1 MHDAHVH
8 KELRQD
14 CPKVS
19 CRIDGIRGD
28 SYRQK
33 LTLGVRGPE
42 LALGQVIAH
51 MLSAIPTGGRLSLTC
66 QQGHGTQEASVK
78 AAAQDQ
84 WKLLDLAQTDR
95 RIAQAEH
102 RRRTLPELAELKDL
116 AVQRRTLA
124 EEVVAKST
132 ALSDAKMEQERIEGD
147 LEPARARMER
157 NQKTVDAGTITDHK
171 ALRGLTEEIEHLGR
185 RISRLEDAELEA
197 MQAVE
202 DAERAHADADRRR
215 IELDGHIRTVLVSR
229 DAGLKEIDEGLS
241 ELRRVRQTQ
250 AGGVPADLLKLYE
263 LLRERTGMGCAK
275 LVHGVCEGCGIAATA
290 ADLRSY
296 AAAGDDEV
304 VRCEE
309 CDRILVRTGE
319 SI

>member
-1 MHDAHVH
+1 M
-8 KELRQD
+8 
-14 CPKVS
+14 
-19 CRIDGIRGD
+19 
-28 SYRQK
+28 
-33 LTLGVRGPE
+33 
-42 LALGQVIAH
+42 
-51 MLSAIPTGGRLSLTC
+51 
-66 QQGHGTQEASVK
+66 K

-102 RRRTLPELAELKDL
+102 RRRILPELAELKDL

-304 VRCEE
+304 VRCED
-309 CDRILVRTGE
+309 CDRIVVRTGE

>member
-1 MHDAHVH
+1 
-8 KELRQD
+8 
-14 CPKVS
+14 
-19 CRIDGIRGD
+19 
-28 SYRQK
+28 
-33 LTLGVRGPE
+33 
-42 LALGQVIAH
+42 
-51 MLSAIPTGGRLSLTC
+51 
-66 QQGHGTQEASVK
+66 VK

-95 RIAQAEH
+95 RIAQVEH
-102 RRRTLPELAELKDL
+102 RRQTLPELAALKDL

-185 RISRLEDAELEA
+185 RISRLEDAELDV

-215 IELDGHIRTVLVSR
+215 IELDGHIRTVLASR
-229 DAGLKEIDEGLS
+229 DAGLKGIDDELG
-241 ELRRVRQTQ
+241 ELRRMRQTQ
-250 AGGVPADLLKLYE
+250 AGGIPAELLKLYE
-263 LLRERTGMGCAK
+263 LLRERTGLGCTK
-275 LVHGVCEGCGIAATA
+275 LVHGVCEGCGIAANA
-290 ADLRSY
+290 ADLRRY
-296 AAAGDDEV
+296 ETAADDEV

-309 CDRILVRTGE
+309 CNRILVRTGE

>member
-1 MHDAHVH
+1 M
-8 KELRQD
+8 
-14 CPKVS
+14 
-19 CRIDGIRGD
+19 
-28 SYRQK
+28 
-33 LTLGVRGPE
+33 
-42 LALGQVIAH
+42 
-51 MLSAIPTGGRLSLTC
+51 
-66 QQGHGTQEASVK
+66 K

-185 RISRLEDAELEA
+185 RISRLEDDELDA

-215 IELDGHIRTVLVSR
+215 IELDGHIRTVLASR
-229 DAGLKEIDEGLS
+229 DAGLKGIDDELS
-241 ELRRVRQTQ
+241 EQRRVRQTQ
-250 AGGVPADLLKLYE
+250 AGGIPTDLFKLYE

-275 LVHGVCEGCGIAATA
+275 LVHGVCEGCGIATNA
-290 ADLRSY
+290 ADLRRY
-296 AAAGDDEV
+296 EAAGDDEV

>member
-1 MHDAHVH
+1 M
-8 KELRQD
+8 
-14 CPKVS
+14 
-19 CRIDGIRGD
+19 
-28 SYRQK
+28 
-33 LTLGVRGPE
+33 
-42 LALGQVIAH
+42 
-51 MLSAIPTGGRLSLTC
+51 
-66 QQGHGTQEASVK
+66 K

-185 RISRLEDAELEA
+185 RISRLEDAELDA

-202 DAERAHADADRRR
+202 DAERPMPTLIDAVLSLTDTFG
-215 IELDGHIRTVLVSR
+215 LYWHPATLVSR
-229 DAGLKEIDEGLS
+229 VLTTSWANCD
-241 ELRRVRQTQ
+241 
-250 AGGVPADLLKLYE
+250 
-263 LLRERTGMGCAK
+263 GCARPRQEAFRPTSSSSTNCCASAPVWGAQSWCTGYARDAALPPMPLTCADTRQ
-275 LVHGVCEGCGIAATA
+275 LVTMKWCDARNAIASWCVPESPSET
-290 ADLRSY
+290 L
-296 AAAGDDEV
+296 
-304 VRCEE
+304 
-309 CDRILVRTGE
+309 LVAVMPGYP
-319 SI
+319 

>member
-1 MHDAHVH
+1 M
-8 KELRQD
+8 
-14 CPKVS
+14 
-19 CRIDGIRGD
+19 
-28 SYRQK
+28 
-33 LTLGVRGPE
+33 
-42 LALGQVIAH
+42 
-51 MLSAIPTGGRLSLTC
+51 
-66 QQGHGTQEASVK
+66 K

-185 RISRLEDAELEA
+185 RISRLEDDELDA
-197 MQAVE
+197 MQPSRMPRGPMPTLIDAVLSLT
-202 DAERAHADADRRR
+202 DTFGLYWHPA
-215 IELDGHIRTVLVSR
+215 TLVSR
-229 DAGLKEIDEGLS
+229 VLTTS
-241 ELRRVRQTQ
+241 
-250 AGGVPADLLKLYE
+250 
-263 LLRERTGMGCAK
+263 
-275 LVHGVCEGCGIAATA
+275 
-290 ADLRSY
+290 
-296 AAAGDDEV
+296 
-304 VRCEE
+304 
-309 CDRILVRTGE
+309 
-319 SI
+319 

>member
-1 MHDAHVH
+1 M
-8 KELRQD
+8 
-14 CPKVS
+14 
-19 CRIDGIRGD
+19 
-28 SYRQK
+28 
-33 LTLGVRGPE
+33 
-42 LALGQVIAH
+42 
-51 MLSAIPTGGRLSLTC
+51 
-66 QQGHGTQEASVK
+66 K

-185 RISRLEDAELEA
+185 RISRLEDDELDA

-215 IELDGHIRTVLVSR
+215 IELDGHIRTVLASR
-229 DAGLKEIDEGLS
+229 DAGLKGIDDELS
-241 ELRRVRQTQ
+241 
-250 AGGVPADLLKLYE
+250 DLHCD
-263 LLRERTGMGCAK
+263 GCARPRQEAFRPTSSSYTNCCASAPVWGAQSWCTGYARDAALPPMPLTCADTRQ
-275 LVHGVCEGCGIAATA
+275 LVTMKWCDARNAIA
-290 ADLRSY
+290 SWC
-296 AAAGDDEV
+296 V
-304 VRCEE
+304 P
-309 CDRILVRTGE
+309 E
-319 SI
+319 SPSEPFLWR

>member
-1 MHDAHVH
+1 
-8 KELRQD
+8 
-14 CPKVS
+14 
-19 CRIDGIRGD
+19 
-28 SYRQK
+28 
-33 LTLGVRGPE
+33 
-42 LALGQVIAH
+42 
-51 MLSAIPTGGRLSLTC
+51 
-66 QQGHGTQEASVK
+66 
-78 AAAQDQ
+78 
-84 WKLLDLAQTDR
+84 
-95 RIAQAEH
+95 
-102 RRRTLPELAELKDL
+102 
-116 AVQRRTLA
+116 
-124 EEVVAKST
+124 
-132 ALSDAKMEQERIEGD
+132 
-147 LEPARARMER
+147 MER

>member
-1 MHDAHVH
+1 M
-8 KELRQD
+8 
-14 CPKVS
+14 
-19 CRIDGIRGD
+19 
-28 SYRQK
+28 
-33 LTLGVRGPE
+33 
-42 LALGQVIAH
+42 
-51 MLSAIPTGGRLSLTC
+51 
-66 QQGHGTQEASVK
+66 K

-185 RISRLEDAELEA
+185 RISRLEDA
-197 MQAVE
+197 
-202 DAERAHADADRRR
+202 DAEEEADESLGAPAHPASMMTGSIETATARRRNFGVAGMAKLAFCDRRAR
-215 IELDGHIRTVLVSR
+215 PGNNRASSG
-229 DAGLKEIDEGLS
+229 GLRAR
-241 ELRRVRQTQ
+241 LR
-250 AGGVPADLLKLYE
+250 
-263 LLRERTGMGCAK
+263 
-275 LVHGVCEGCGIAATA
+275 
-290 ADLRSY
+290 LRSRRLPS
-296 AAAGDDEV
+296 AHGASGSSRGGSVIPLRVSSGFSPDSSAGV
-304 VRCEE
+304 VTSNLTR
-309 CDRILVRTGE
+309 GF
-319 SI
+319 

>member
-1 MHDAHVH
+1 M
-8 KELRQD
+8 
-14 CPKVS
+14 
-19 CRIDGIRGD
+19 
-28 SYRQK
+28 
-33 LTLGVRGPE
+33 
-42 LALGQVIAH
+42 
-51 MLSAIPTGGRLSLTC
+51 
-66 QQGHGTQEASVK
+66 K

-185 RISRLEDAELEA
+185 RISRLEDDELDA

-202 DAERAHADADRRR
+202 DAERAQDRRA
-215 IELDGHIRTVLVSR
+215 HV
-229 DAGLKEIDEGLS
+229 
-241 ELRRVRQTQ
+241 
-250 AGGVPADLLKLYE
+250 
-263 LLRERTGMGCAK
+263 
-275 LVHGVCEGCGIAATA
+275 
-290 ADLRSY
+290 
-296 AAAGDDEV
+296 
-304 VRCEE
+304 
-309 CDRILVRTGE
+309 
-319 SI
+319 